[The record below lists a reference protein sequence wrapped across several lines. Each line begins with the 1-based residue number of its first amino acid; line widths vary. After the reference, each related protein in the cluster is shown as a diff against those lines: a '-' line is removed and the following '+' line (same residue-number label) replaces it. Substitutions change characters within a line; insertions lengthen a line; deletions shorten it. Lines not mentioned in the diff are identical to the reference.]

1 MDRMTGYG
9 AGSQWEPFSTDRVG
23 RRDPVDPGSIPGGS
37 VSEYISANFNGL
49 ADFLPSSLFPLD
61 FLSALSEIDYQAT
74 TFQRL

>member
-37 VSEYISANFNGL
+37 VSEYISANLTGWPIFC
-49 ADFLPSSLFPLD
+49 PQVYS
-61 FLSALSEIDYQAT
+61 
-74 TFQRL
+74 R